1 MSTLSESTHRP
12 NLLFF
17 KKLFKKKELK
27 MEITVA
33 PGVVK
38 YIISGLY
45 PGQEL
50 SVSAVDSEGRQSE
63 KPATYTAP
71 AAATPPA
78 TPAVG

>member
-1 MSTLSESTHRP
+1 
-12 NLLFF
+12 
-17 KKLFKKKELK
+17 

-33 PGVVK
+33 PGVTK